1 MKAITW
7 CPTGEH
13 PISTGVPRMP
23 AGHVQNEMHHFI
35 SRDSHSLAF
44 PNLGKRKSSDP
55 IAQGGGPGVIPD
67 ASLAHIPSI
76 LLERVTALLTSI
88 FLFHSCSHYLH
99 ATSFPLVWA
108 SRGFL

>member
-13 PISTGVPRMP
+13 PISPGVPRMP

-44 PNLGKRKSSDP
+44 PNLGKSKSYDHV
-55 IAQGGGPGVIPD
+55 AQGRGPGVIPD
-67 ASLAHIPSI
+67 AALAHIPSI
-76 LLERVTALLTSI
+76 LLERVTALLTSV
-88 FLFHSCSHYLH
+88 
-99 ATSFPLVWA
+99 SFPFLQPLP
-108 SRGFL
+108 SRNLLSSRLGFQGFL